1 MPHSRQRP
9 LIAHE
14 IEKMKKKLKLVS
26 KTHRGI
32 AKHKLPSQ
40 TKQVKSESRE
50 ITAESLEMPY
60 RMFAGLG
67 HASVP
72 RNASSRQSKP
82 LDNSTK
88 KDKTHHTL
96 RRLQTNTYLPLLSIC
111 IPRTRNTT
119 TFTTMPSILRPD
131 PPTNALSIAPLTDLR
146 FWDPFVLRL
155 GQDALPRKST
165 RSTNVEVGGWLER
178 KRDGL

>member
-9 LIAHE
+9 LIVHE
-14 IEKMKKKLKLVS
+14 IEKNEKKLKLLS

-40 TKQVKSESRE
+40 TKQVKSESRDPP
-50 ITAESLEMPY
+50 IKRT
-60 RMFAGLG
+60 
-67 HASVP
+67 
-72 RNASSRQSKP
+72 KP
-82 LDNSTK
+82 LDNSTE

-165 RSTNVEVGGWLER
+165 RPTNVEVGGWLER